1 MYRILGHQGGVFYFS
16 RDSWGA
22 WWGSLE
28 FYRGVTYRARVKRF
42 LLGMS
47 YPFLRSNCSLGQF
60 REEVLGATGMA
71 PPVEESSRGVCGIL
85 SPTGDKAV
93 IYLPGR
99 GYWKAATGKSYEG
112 VRREVEIYRLLSE
125 RRPRS
130 FGYSQVE
137 EIQDNGSSVAFLM
150 KEEVGVFVPGVVP
163 SLEEVLPALEEFHSL
178 RPEGLVHGDFK
189 PWNVRWRKDGRPQF
203 FDFESCH
210 AGEISEDIAHWQES
224 LRI

>member
-1 MYRILGHQGGVFYFS
+1 MYRISGRQGGVFFLS
-16 RDSWGA
+16 RESWGA
-22 WWGSLE
+22 WRDSLE
-28 FYRGVTYRARVKRF
+28 FYRGVTWRARAKR
-42 LLGMS
+42 LALVLS
-47 YPFLRSNCSLGQF
+47 YPFLRDNCSLEEFSRQVF
-60 REEVLGATGMA
+60 RATG
-71 PPVEESSRGVCGIL
+71 SRVPLAGGVCGICGIL

-93 IYLPGR
+93 VHVPGR

-112 VRREVEIYRLLSE
+112 VRREVEIYQLLSE

-150 KEEVGVFVPGVVP
+150 KEEPGGFLRGRVPT
-163 SLEEVLPALEEFHSL
+163 LKEVLPALEEFHSL
-178 RPEGLVHGDFK
+178 APGGLVHGDFK

-210 AGEISEDIAHWQES
+210 AGKMEEDLLHWKES
-224 LRI
+224 LRL